1 LTEIRSRDYSAAMIS
16 EFEKLL
22 GKIGQLSELV
32 QALRRENATLRAD
45 MLSLADENSRMASRM
60 KEAHERVSALL
71 QSIPAS
77 TEDEEAA

>member
-1 LTEIRSRDYSAAMIS
+1 MIS

-22 GKIGQLSELV
+22 GKIGQLSELA

-71 QSIPAS
+71 QTMPADR
-77 TEDEEAA
+77 EGEETA

>member
-1 LTEIRSRDYSAAMIS
+1 MTEFHSGDYSAAMIS

-22 GKIGQLSELV
+22 EKIGQLSELA
-32 QALRRENATLRAD
+32 QALRRENASLRTEMAA
-45 MLSLADENSRMASRM
+45 LADENSRMASRM

-71 QSIPAS
+71 QSIPTA

>member
-1 LTEIRSRDYSAAMIS
+1 MIS

-22 GKIGQLSELV
+22 EKIGQLSELA

-60 KEAHERVSALL
+60 MEAHERVSALL